1 MSEPTANP
9 FTPPTASIDAPPQ
22 AAGAVA
28 LAERGQRFVAFLIDL
43 LTVLPA
49 MVLFGIGGFMARKA
63 AGEASPPPV
72 SLALIGLG
80 GLYILGV
87 AIYQL
92 ILLTKRGQTIG
103 KRGMGIKIVK
113 LDGSAPGFVH
123 AVLLRGFVNGLISG
137 VPYLGAVYAL
147 VDILMIFR
155 DDRRCLHDMIAST
168 RVVKAS

>member
-9 FTPPTASIDAPPQ
+9 FMPPTASIDAPPQ
-22 AAGAVA
+22 PLGAIV
-28 LAERGQRFVAFLIDL
+28 LAERGQRFVAFLLDL
-43 LTVLPA
+43 LTIIPG
-49 MVLFGIGGFMARKA
+49 MVLLGVAAFMAKGA
-63 AGEASPPPV
+63 TGASGPSGV
-72 SLALIGLG
+72 ALALMGLG
-80 GLYILGV
+80 GIYFLGV
-87 AIYQL
+87 TIYQVV
-92 ILLTKRGQTIG
+92 LLSKRGQTIG

-168 RVVKAS
+168 RVVKAI